1 MSRLALAASL
11 LLDANARPTVQI
23 PPPSVLTDGP
33 ATALPCSNC
42 APGGCEAAC
51 TRFWGPGRGHCY
63 TAGAKCLIDTPEA
76 ADGSCCD
83 CPGALCPSEEVA
95 VAPEHSA
102 APKAGV
108 PGETGGLE
116 GSIDPAGNVSTSDAP
131 EEKEDTAAT
140 VEPDTTVFF
149 NVFRPQEASA
159 VAQGIVSEQLRMLRA
174 SPGWPRVSSVEYVT
188 IGDPS
193 RIECDRCNHT
203 AHHDEADEVVTLD
216 KLHAYCKAA
225 VPPDGS
231 SSDLFVAYVHDKGS
245 FHASAKND
253 WLRRMLMH
261 AVSSCISDQDEHG
274 HTSRL
279 RNNECDVCSARFS
292 PVPHFHTPGN
302 MWVAR
307 CDYVAK
313 LIGPQ
318 SFADAMERVHPGGSA
333 EWSES
338 CFGLG
343 RYAQE
348 HWVHSH
354 PKVRPC
360 DVYPGE
366 YKWQY
371 HQVPTDESWK
381 SDVAMAPRYEFESYA
396 PRVLTRGCA
405 AGGWVGGGDGG
416 RERRLAELRREWNI
430 LYPDRCEA
438 DWIEPY
444 FARGQVKD
452 LRQPTS
458 IDAPWEWLLSRSAT
472 PFTLAAGQ
480 SSGQFSD

>member
-1 MSRLALAASL
+1 M
-11 LLDANARPTVQI
+11 
-23 PPPSVLTDGP
+23 
-33 ATALPCSNC
+33 
-42 APGGCEAAC
+42 
-51 TRFWGPGRGHCY
+51 
-63 TAGAKCLIDTPEA
+63 IDTPEA

-95 VAPEHSA
+95 VAPEESEAQRDDAQGGEQAPEAPEAPEHSA

-149 NVFRPQEASA
+149 NVFRPKEASA
-159 VAQGIVSEQLRMLRA
+159 VAQGIVSEQLRMLQA

-203 AHHDEADEVVTLD
+203 AHHDEADEVVTLN
-216 KLHAYCKAA
+216 KLQAYCKAA

-231 SSDLFVAYVHDKGS
+231 SSDLYVAYVHDKGS
-245 FHASAKND
+245 LHESAKNER
-253 WLRRMLMH
+253 LRRMLMH

-292 PVPHFHTPGN
+292 PVPHFHTSGN

-318 SFADAMERVHPGGSA
+318 SFADAMERVHPGLRADRTVVTVGTGKWA
-333 EWSES
+333 NNRTRNELSEP

-343 RYAQE
+343 RFAFE

-366 YKWQY
+366 FKWHY
-371 HQVPTDESWK
+371 HQLPTDDSWK
-381 SDVAMAPRYEFESYA
+381 SDVAMAPRYEFESYRIFSEDN
-396 PRVLTRGCA
+396 PVSCA
-405 AGGWVGGGDGG
+405 AAGWVGDGDGG

-458 IDAPWEWLLSRSAT
+458 IDAPWE
-472 PFTLAAGQ
+472 
-480 SSGQFSD
+480 